1 MSNKL
6 DISFATSEQIEKYL
20 CNQMK
25 NCRLGLNITQTH
37 LAAEAGV
44 DVRTIRRLE
53 LGEGVSL
60 DTFIRVLKALKLHG
74 NLNQLLPDFSVRPI
88 DRVRFKGRERMR
100 ARPVKTNNKK
110 SLWTWGDDEKGKSRK
125 I

>member
-1 MSNKL
+1 MNNKL
-6 DISFATSEQIEKYL
+6 DFSFATTEQIEKYL

-25 NCRLGLNITQTH
+25 NCRLGLNITQAH
-37 LAAEAGV
+37 LAAEAGI

-60 DTFIRVLKALKLHG
+60 DTFIRVLKALKLQG
-74 NLNQLLPDFSVRPI
+74 NLNHLLPDFSVRPI

-100 ARPVKTNNKK
+100 ARPVKTKHK
-110 SLWTWGDDEKGKSRK
+110 ESTWIWGDDKNGKSR
-125 I
+125 IN

>member
-1 MSNKL
+1 MNNKL
-6 DISFATSEQIEKYL
+6 DFSFATSEQIEKFL

-25 NCRLGLNITQTH
+25 NCRLGLNITQAQ
-37 LAAEAGV
+37 LAAEAGI

-60 DTFIRVLKALKLHG
+60 DTFIRVLKALKLQG
-74 NLNQLLPDFSVRPI
+74 NLNHLLPDFSVRPI

-100 ARPVKTNNKK
+100 ARPVKTKHK
-110 SLWTWGDDEKGKSRK
+110 ESSWTWGDGEKGKSRK